1 MRADARAASARD
13 VRRRTGLF
21 RRAVAFRGT
30 SGLGML
36 QLVVGRGV
44 SAPARFLSGST
55 MPKKAGA
62 TSKASGK
69 SCGVERGKNQTKEPE
84 TALPPAGPVATDPK
98 GCVTIAIHAKP
109 GSKQNAVTD
118 LTTEAVG
125 VAIAAPPSEGE
136 ANAELCRYLSKV
148 LELRK
153 SDVVLD
159 KGGKSREKVVKL
171 LASTTPE
178 EVMEKLK
185 KEAEKQ

>member
-1 MRADARAASARD
+1 MIRVSEELETA
-13 VRRRTGLF
+13 
-21 RRAVAFRGT
+21 GT
-30 SGLGML
+30 S
-36 QLVVGRGV
+36 V
-44 SAPARFLSGST
+44 
-55 MPKKAGA
+55 K
-62 TSKASGK
+62 GK
-69 SCGVERGKNQTKEPE
+69 SQNKEPE
-84 TALPPAGPVATDPK
+84 RPLPPLAPVAVDPK

-109 GSKQNAVTD
+109 GSKQNAITD
-118 LTTEAVG
+118 LTAEAVS

-178 EVMEKLK
+178 EILEKLK
-185 KEAEKQ
+185 KEAKKE